1 MNDPQKKYRL
11 GTISKNI
18 LLEGLSWFH
27 GTNLT
32 LSSDV
37 DQDT

>member
-1 MNDPQKKYRL
+1 MKDPQKKYRI
-11 GTISKNI
+11 GTVIKIFFQESLNR
-18 LLEGLSWFH
+18 FH

-32 LSSDV
+32 LYSDV